1 MLTREA
7 SGSPSQMSLDS
18 LQMFIVL
25 SKCQSLAL
33 VFSLIL
39 VLHLMS
45 ASAGLQVVV
54 WAGAELISIMRTGLN
69 KHQTPDQRKC
79 QRNFT
84 EHNECQARHISSKTP
99 FYCESVFKLICQW
112 QFNYQISITIQIL
125 VAFNKD
131 NVNIVNCEN
140 YREMLLAPSQTS
152 HTSLR
157 LCLLYHKAN
166 MMHTSTQTLHFLFFI
181 YCFQPQAERQSF
193 STSIIGEISVKMFKS
208 RSCTLHQAP
217 TSICEQIYS
226 KLGIDN
232 SILDT
237 K

>member
-1 MLTREA
+1 
-7 SGSPSQMSLDS
+7 MSLDS

-84 EHNECQARHISSKTP
+84 EHNECQAGHVSMKTP

-112 QFNYQISITIQIL
+112 QFNNQISITIQIL

-140 YREMLLAPSQTS
+140 YREMLLTPLPFTDHPHFTPSVFVVSQS
-152 HTSLR
+152 KHDAYIHTDFAFPLFHI
-157 LCLLYHKAN
+157 LL
-166 MMHTSTQTLHFLFFI
+166 
-181 YCFQPQAERQSF
+181 
-193 STSIIGEISVKMFKS
+193 STSGRETIF
-208 RSCTLHQAP
+208 
-217 TSICEQIYS
+217 
-226 KLGIDN
+226 
-232 SILDT
+232 
-237 K
+237 

>member
-1 MLTREA
+1 
-7 SGSPSQMSLDS
+7 MSLDS
-18 LQMFIVL
+18 LQKFVVL

-84 EHNECQARHISSKTP
+84 EHNECQARHVSSKTP

-140 YREMLLAPSQTS
+140 YREMLLTPSQTS
-152 HTSLR
+152 HTSTPSVFVVSQSKHDAYIHTDFAFPLFHI
-157 LCLLYHKAN
+157 LL
-166 MMHTSTQTLHFLFFI
+166 
-181 YCFQPQAERQSF
+181 
-193 STSIIGEISVKMFKS
+193 STSGRETIF
-208 RSCTLHQAP
+208 
-217 TSICEQIYS
+217 
-226 KLGIDN
+226 
-232 SILDT
+232 
-237 K
+237 